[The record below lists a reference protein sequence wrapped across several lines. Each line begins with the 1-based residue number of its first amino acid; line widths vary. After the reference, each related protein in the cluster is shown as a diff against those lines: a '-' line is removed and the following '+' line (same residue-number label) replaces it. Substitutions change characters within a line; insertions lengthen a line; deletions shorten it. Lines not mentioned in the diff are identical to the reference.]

1 VAAWEP
7 DLVGADEEIATT
19 YPNGVANPLM
29 QGSTPHIRET
39 IGAAYHLPK
48 DIGSIGI
55 TYDSMHQSDGV
66 QYLSPGQ
73 FIYGET
79 RGYPAALGVFDDG
92 FADGVSTNISRKT
105 REFRLYY
112 SQTAFQNAKAKGT
125 WAAGYRQV
133 SHTRNIDIAYLAI
146 VPNLP
151 PLIPPIVS
159 GNVNPFRLQ
168 PVPDRVLQTS
178 NYSGHGL
185 GVSFDLEFPV
195 QERVSIITG
204 LSIGLIR
211 GSVSSAYSSQ
221 SSYYYRTGTE
231 GEIIYLTPDELF
243 EILSNG
249 PESEINKVAQAL
261 VHAGLTQSPVSQFAE
276 TLDIYLGLE
285 VKIYKG
291 LKVFGT
297 LRDVYYSNV
306 GQYVV
311 PAPGFVSNERTQLS
325 AGYEGYVLGLSW
337 RF

>member
-1 VAAWEP
+1 LALTLPVAAQEDEIPKELPPAPSTPPAETPESTEAAPATPPPKKKMDFGDPPLHRWGGITVSLAAWQP
-7 DLVGADEEIATT
+7 DLVGADEEIATM
-19 YPNGVANPLM
+19 YPVGNANPLM

-48 DIGSIGI
+48 DVGSIGI
-55 TYDSMHQSDGV
+55 TYDSMDQSDGV

-151 PLIPPIVS
+151 PLIPPIVPE
-159 GNVNPFRLQ
+159 GNPAATRLAPF
-168 PVPDRVLQTS
+168 PDRVLQTS
-178 NYSGHGL
+178 NFSGHGL

-221 SSYYYRTGTE
+221 SSFYYQQGTE
-231 GEIIYLTPDELF
+231 GD
-243 EILSNG
+243 
-249 PESEINKVAQAL
+249 
-261 VHAGLTQSPVSQFAE
+261 
-276 TLDIYLGLE
+276 
-285 VKIYKG
+285 
-291 LKVFGT
+291 
-297 LRDVYYSNV
+297 
-306 GQYVV
+306 
-311 PAPGFVSNERTQLS
+311 
-325 AGYEGYVLGLSW
+325 
-337 RF
+337 